1 MPSCEPKT
9 RFIPATCAWTLLL
22 ACTTLFFVYPCY
34 SLYLRWGIYVPVY
47 QGVVTL
53 FVVLNF
59 SLATFMDPGVIPKAS
74 TDEDRD
80 DDFRAPL
87 YKNVEINGITVR
99 MKWCVTCHFYR
110 PPRCSHCSVCN
121 HCIETFDH
129 HCPWVNNCIGR
140 RNYRYFFMFLC
151 SLSIHMISIFA
162 FCLVHVLERK
172 DNLTEV
178 MTIIRFTNSPAESM
192 VVSMVVMGVIALLLI
207 PILGLTGFHMV
218 LVSRGRTT
226 NEQVTGKFRG
236 GYNPFSRGCCKNCCF
251 ILCGPQY
258 PSIKRPAKYIGRY
271 RFNPSSSPPAPVS
284 TITSHSQVRVYM
296 DNGVQAP
303 NSTAYSQLVEG
314 GGAGTSS
321 SVAVGGGGAGEG
333 VEDGGQ
339 PPPGMSQSQDCEP
352 TPPLPRHPS
361 KTNFFQPDAPP
372 PHHHPGYH
380 HHHHHHQYVD
390 SPRKANASQQVTR
403 PPRSPHSSR
412 PRGLDGRSRSTTPD
426 PLSPERPM
434 QTSPPVPGGPRTGP
448 SSPSGQQM
456 YQGVPGSPTLHH
468 RMKQLGGVPTP
479 LAMSSPLRRSNPSTP
494 TQPRRPDFIG
504 IGNDGN
510 RGPPQ
515 YYPQFSYEPPHSSH
529 TNGSPQRRY
538 MSESELIRQP
548 PDTSSAYPR
557 TTTMFDNIQELAGS
571 PQHGQYTWRDQSPPQ
586 YCPGG
591 PNDPGVIYQSCGSQ
605 EYRSNPTSPTQTC
618 PSSHYYHPVHT
629 QIAGVHSGHYQAQH
643 QPTFTHMGH
652 PPLQGYPP
660 QQQVNVGRRNSG
672 PSYVGPQSPQ
682 IRRKNYGGGL
692 VTPPTPTEGSR
703 PSPVQKRPVS
713 FVRSLDMMDSIEMSS
728 RGPPHHPG
736 PPHGPAHD
744 GHHAGIHG
752 PRGPHSGTLSPTHT
766 PKPDHRLA
774 TPQDID
780 RRSAYDMNYEISV

>member
-1 MPSCEPKT
+1 MPSCKPKT

-22 ACTTLFFVYPCY
+22 ACTTLFFVYPCIA
-34 SLYLRWGIYVPVY
+34 LYNKWGIYVPVY

-140 RNYRYFFMFLC
+140 RNYRYFFMFLV
-151 SLSIHMISIFA
+151 SLSVHMISIFT
-162 FCLVHVLERK
+162 FSLIHVLDRK
-172 DNLTEV
+172 DHLTEPR
-178 MTIIRFTNSPAESM
+178 TII
-192 VVSMVVMGVIALLLI
+192 SMVVMGVIALLFI

-236 GYNPFSRGCCKNCCF
+236 GYNPFSRGCCRNCCY

-271 RFNPSSSPPAPVS
+271 RFTPSMSPPAPVS
-284 TITSHSQVRVYM
+284 TITSQSQVRVYM

-314 GGAGTSS
+314 GGAGAS
-321 SVAVGGGGAGEG
+321 SVAVTSSAGSEC
-333 VEDGGQ
+333 VEDGSQ

-361 KTNFFQPDAPP
+361 KTNFFQPDGPP
-372 PHHHPGYH
+372 PHHHPPYH
-380 HHHHHHQYVD
+380 HHHHHHPYAD
-390 SPRKANASQQVTR
+390 SPRKANSNQQVVR
-403 PPRSPHSSR
+403 PPRSPQSSR

-426 PLSPERPM
+426 PLSPDRPV

-448 SSPSGQQM
+448 SSPNGQQV

-504 IGNDGN
+504 IGNDGT

-515 YYPQFSYEPPHSSH
+515 YYPQYSYEPPHNSQP
-529 TNGSPQRRY
+529 NGSPQRRY

-548 PDTSSAYPR
+548 SEPSGGYPR
-557 TTTMFDNIQELAGS
+557 TATMFDNIQELAGS

-586 YCPGG
+586 YCQPGPG
-591 PNDPGVIYQSCGSQ
+591 EPGVVYQTCGPH

-618 PSSHYYHPVHT
+618 APTHYYPSIHHT
-629 QIAGVHSGHYQAQH
+629 QVAGVHGAHYPQTHQA
-643 QPTFTHMGH
+643 TYTHHIGH
-652 PPLQGYPP
+652 PPHQGYPP
-660 QQQVNVGRRNSG
+660 QQPMTVGRRNSG
-672 PSYVGPQSPQ
+672 PSHIGPQSPQ
-682 IRRKNYGGGL
+682 IRRKNYAGGL
-692 VTPPTPTEGSR
+692 VTPPTPTEGGR
-703 PSPVQKRPVS
+703 PSPGQKRPVS

-728 RGPPHHPG
+728 RGPPHHQG
-736 PPHGPAHD
+736 PHVVPHEAHHGVPHD
-744 GHHAGIHG
+744 GHHGTVFNQ
-752 PRGPHSGTLSPTHT
+752 RGPHGGTLSPTHT

-774 TPQDID
+774 TPQDLD
-780 RRSAYDMNYEISV
+780 RRSTYDMNYEISV

>member
-1 MPSCEPKT
+1 MPSCKPKT

-22 ACTTLFFVYPCY
+22 ACTTLFFVYPCT
-34 SLYLRWGIYVPVY
+34 SLYLKWGIYVPVY

-151 SLSIHMISIFA
+151 SLSIHMISIFT
-162 FCLVHVLERK
+162 FSLIHVLDKK
-172 DNLTEV
+172 DSLTETT
-178 MTIIRFTNSPAESM
+178 TI
-192 VVSMVVMGVIALLLI
+192 VSMVVMGVIAVLFI

-236 GYNPFSRGCCKNCCF
+236 GYNPFSRGCCRNCCY

-271 RFNPSSSPPAPVS
+271 RFTPSLSPPAPVS
-284 TITSHSQVRVYM
+284 TITSQSQVRVYM

-314 GGAGTSS
+314 GGAGASS
-321 SVAVGGGGAGEG
+321 SVTVSTGGAGEC
-333 VEDGGQ
+333 DDNSQ

-372 PHHHPGYH
+372 THHHPSYH
-380 HHHHHHQYVD
+380 HHHHHHAYVD
-390 SPRKANASQQVTR
+390 SPRKANANQQVTR
-403 PPRSPHSSR
+403 PPRSPNSSR

-426 PLSPERPM
+426 PLSPDRPM

-448 SSPSGQQM
+448 SSPSGQQV

-504 IGNDGN
+504 IGNEGN
-510 RGPPQ
+510 RVPPQ
-515 YYPQFSYEPPHSSH
+515 YYPQYSYEPPHSSH
-529 TNGSPQRRY
+529 QNGSPQRRY

-548 PDTSSAYPR
+548 PETGGQYPR

-586 YCPGG
+586 YCQGG
-591 PNDPGVIYQSCGSQ
+591 PSNPNVVYQTCGSQ

-618 PSSHYYHPVHT
+618 PAPHYYPPIHHS
-629 QIAGVHSGHYQAQH
+629 QMAGPHGGHYPPTH
-643 QPTFTHMGH
+643 QPSYNQHMSHQGH
-652 PPLQGYPP
+652 QGYPP
-660 QQQVNVGRRNSG
+660 QQQMVGRRNSG

-682 IRRKNYGGGL
+682 IRRKNYAGGL
-692 VTPPTPTEGSR
+692 VTPPTPTESGR
-703 PSPVQKRPVS
+703 PSPGQKRPVS

-728 RGPPHHPG
+728 RGPPHHQGPHG
-736 PPHGPAHD
+736 PPHE
-744 GHHAGIHG
+744 GHHAVIHSQRSHG
-752 PRGPHSGTLSPTHT
+752 GTLSPTHT
-766 PKPDHRLA
+766 PKPDHRLT
-774 TPQDID
+774 TPQDLD

>member
-1 MPSCEPKT
+1 
-9 RFIPATCAWTLLL
+9 
-22 ACTTLFFVYPCY
+22 
-34 SLYLRWGIYVPVY
+34 
-47 QGVVTL
+47 
-53 FVVLNF
+53 
-59 SLATFMDPGVIPKAS
+59 
-74 TDEDRD
+74 
-80 DDFRAPL
+80 
-87 YKNVEINGITVR
+87 
-99 MKWCVTCHFYR
+99 
-110 PPRCSHCSVCN
+110 
-121 HCIETFDH
+121 
-129 HCPWVNNCIGR
+129 
-140 RNYRYFFMFLC
+140 
-151 SLSIHMISIFA
+151 
-162 FCLVHVLERK
+162 
-172 DNLTEV
+172 
-178 MTIIRFTNSPAESM
+178 
-192 VVSMVVMGVIALLLI
+192 
-207 PILGLTGFHMV
+207 
-218 LVSRGRTT
+218 
-226 NEQVTGKFRG
+226 
-236 GYNPFSRGCCKNCCF
+236 
-251 ILCGPQY
+251 
-258 PSIKRPAKYIGRY
+258 
-271 RFNPSSSPPAPVS
+271 
-284 TITSHSQVRVYM
+284 
-296 DNGVQAP
+296 
-303 NSTAYSQLVEG
+303 
-314 GGAGTSS
+314 
-321 SVAVGGGGAGEG
+321 
-333 VEDGGQ
+333 
-339 PPPGMSQSQDCEP
+339 MSQSQDCEP

-372 PHHHPGYH
+372 PHHHPAYH
-380 HHHHHHQYVD
+380 HHHHHPQYVD

-515 YYPQFSYEPPHSSH
+515 YYPQFSYEPPHTSH

-548 PDTSSAYPR
+548 PDTGSAYPR

-571 PQHGQYTWRDQSPPQ
+571 PQHGQYTWRDQSPPGQ
-586 YCPGG
+586 YCQGG
-591 PNDPGVIYQSCGSQ
+591 PNDPAVMYQSCGSQ

-618 PSSHYYHPVHT
+618 PSSHYYHPVHHP
-629 QIAGVHSGHYQAQH
+629 QIAGVHTGHYQPHH
-643 QPTFTHMGH
+643 QPTFAQMGH
-652 PPLQGYPP
+652 QPHQGYPP

-728 RGPPHHPG
+728 RGPPHHQG
-736 PPHGPAHD
+736 PHGGGVHD
-744 GHHAGIHG
+744 GHHAAIHG
-752 PRGPHSGTLSPTHT
+752 PRGPHSGALSPTHT

>member
-1 MPSCEPKT
+1 MPSCKPKT

-22 ACTTLFFVYPCY
+22 ACTTLFFVYPCT
-34 SLYLRWGIYVPVY
+34 SLYLKWGIYVPVY

-151 SLSIHMISIFA
+151 SLSIHMISIFT
-162 FCLVHVLERK
+162 FSLIHVLDKK
-172 DNLTEV
+172 DSLTETT
-178 MTIIRFTNSPAESM
+178 TI
-192 VVSMVVMGVIALLLI
+192 VSMVVMGVIAVLFI

-236 GYNPFSRGCCKNCCF
+236 GYNPFSRGCCRNCCY

-271 RFNPSSSPPAPVS
+271 RFTPSLSPPAPVS
-284 TITSHSQVRVYM
+284 TITSQSQVRVYM

-303 NSTAYSQLVEG
+303 NSTAYSQDTAGLIAQDNLVEG
-314 GGAGTSS
+314 GGAGASS
-321 SVAVGGGGAGEG
+321 SVTVSTGGAGEC
-333 VEDGGQ
+333 DDNSQ

-372 PHHHPGYH
+372 THHHPSYH
-380 HHHHHHQYVD
+380 HHHHHH
-390 SPRKANASQQVTR
+390 A
-403 PPRSPHSSR
+403 
-412 PRGLDGRSRSTTPD
+412 GLDGRSRSTTPD
-426 PLSPERPM
+426 PLSPDRPM

-448 SSPSGQQM
+448 SSPSGQQV

-504 IGNDGN
+504 IGNEGN
-510 RGPPQ
+510 RVPPQ
-515 YYPQFSYEPPHSSH
+515 YYPQYSYEPPHSSH
-529 TNGSPQRRY
+529 QNGSPQRRY

-548 PDTSSAYPR
+548 PETGGQYPR

-586 YCPGG
+586 YCQGG
-591 PNDPGVIYQSCGSQ
+591 PSNPNVVYQTCGSQ

-618 PSSHYYHPVHT
+618 PAPHYYPPIHHS
-629 QIAGVHSGHYQAQH
+629 QMAGPHGGHYPPTH
-643 QPTFTHMGH
+643 QPSYNQHMSHQGH
-652 PPLQGYPP
+652 QGYPP
-660 QQQVNVGRRNSG
+660 QQQMVGRRNSG

-682 IRRKNYGGGL
+682 IRRKNYAGGL
-692 VTPPTPTEGSR
+692 VTPPTPTESGR
-703 PSPVQKRPVS
+703 PSPGQKRPVS

-728 RGPPHHPG
+728 RGPPHHQGPHG
-736 PPHGPAHD
+736 PPHE
-744 GHHAGIHG
+744 GHHAVIHSQRSHG
-752 PRGPHSGTLSPTHT
+752 GTLSPTHT
-766 PKPDHRLA
+766 PKPDHRLT
-774 TPQDID
+774 TPQDLD

>member
-1 MPSCEPKT
+1 
-9 RFIPATCAWTLLL
+9 
-22 ACTTLFFVYPCY
+22 
-34 SLYLRWGIYVPVY
+34 
-47 QGVVTL
+47 
-53 FVVLNF
+53 
-59 SLATFMDPGVIPKAS
+59 MDPGVIPKAS

-303 NSTAYSQLVEG
+303 NSTAYSQDTAGLIAQDNLVEG

>member
-178 MTIIRFTNSPAESM
+178 RTII
-192 VVSMVVMGVIALLLI
+192 
-207 PILGLTGFHMV
+207 
-218 LVSRGRTT
+218 
-226 NEQVTGKFRG
+226 
-236 GYNPFSRGCCKNCCF
+236 
-251 ILCGPQY
+251 
-258 PSIKRPAKYIGRY
+258 SIKRPAKYIGRY

-303 NSTAYSQLVEG
+303 NSTAYSQDTAGLIAQDNSSHLLLVHYRLSPSQASHWQTEVLFLSEKRCCLRLSSSGHKGEQFCPCAKVSQPVLALWWLCLTLIPAAGGCKPPYSLASLVSAQPVLHRAYLTTTQLVEG

-412 PRGLDGRSRSTTPD
+412 PRRVTR
-426 PLSPERPM
+426 
-434 QTSPPVPGGPRTGP
+434 
-448 SSPSGQQM
+448 
-456 YQGVPGSPTLHH
+456 
-468 RMKQLGGVPTP
+468 
-479 LAMSSPLRRSNPSTP
+479 MSS
-494 TQPRRPDFIG
+494 
-504 IGNDGN
+504 
-510 RGPPQ
+510 
-515 YYPQFSYEPPHSSH
+515 
-529 TNGSPQRRY
+529 
-538 MSESELIRQP
+538 
-548 PDTSSAYPR
+548 
-557 TTTMFDNIQELAGS
+557 
-571 PQHGQYTWRDQSPPQ
+571 
-586 YCPGG
+586 
-591 PNDPGVIYQSCGSQ
+591 
-605 EYRSNPTSPTQTC
+605 
-618 PSSHYYHPVHT
+618 
-629 QIAGVHSGHYQAQH
+629 
-643 QPTFTHMGH
+643 
-652 PPLQGYPP
+652 
-660 QQQVNVGRRNSG
+660 
-672 PSYVGPQSPQ
+672 
-682 IRRKNYGGGL
+682 KN
-692 VTPPTPTEGSR
+692 
-703 PSPVQKRPVS
+703 
-713 FVRSLDMMDSIEMSS
+713 MI
-728 RGPPHHPG
+728 
-736 PPHGPAHD
+736 
-744 GHHAGIHG
+744 
-752 PRGPHSGTLSPTHT
+752 
-766 PKPDHRLA
+766 
-774 TPQDID
+774 
-780 RRSAYDMNYEISV
+780 

>member
-1 MPSCEPKT
+1 MPSCKPKT

-22 ACTTLFFVYPCY
+22 ACTTLFFVYPCT
-34 SLYLRWGIYVPVY
+34 SLYLKWGIYVPVY

-151 SLSIHMISIFA
+151 SLSIHMISIFT
-162 FCLVHVLERK
+162 FSLIHVLDKK
-172 DNLTEV
+172 DSLTETT
-178 MTIIRFTNSPAESM
+178 TI
-192 VVSMVVMGVIALLLI
+192 VSMVVMGVIAVLFI

-236 GYNPFSRGCCKNCCF
+236 GYNPFSRGCCRNCCY

-271 RFNPSSSPPAPVS
+271 RFTPSLSPPAPVS
-284 TITSHSQVRVYM
+284 TITSQSQVRVYM

-314 GGAGTSS
+314 GGAGASS
-321 SVAVGGGGAGEG
+321 SVTVSTGGAGEC
-333 VEDGGQ
+333 DDNSQ

-372 PHHHPGYH
+372 THHHPSYH
-380 HHHHHHQYVD
+380 HHHHHH
-390 SPRKANASQQVTR
+390 A
-403 PPRSPHSSR
+403 
-412 PRGLDGRSRSTTPD
+412 GLDGRSRSTTPD
-426 PLSPERPM
+426 PLSPDRPM

-448 SSPSGQQM
+448 SSPSGQQV

-504 IGNDGN
+504 IGNEGN
-510 RGPPQ
+510 RVPPQ
-515 YYPQFSYEPPHSSH
+515 YYPQYSYEPPHSSH
-529 TNGSPQRRY
+529 QNGSPQRRY

-548 PDTSSAYPR
+548 PETGGQYPR

-586 YCPGG
+586 YCQGG
-591 PNDPGVIYQSCGSQ
+591 PSNPNVVYQTCGSQ

-618 PSSHYYHPVHT
+618 PAPHYYPPIHHS
-629 QIAGVHSGHYQAQH
+629 QMAGPHGGHYPPTH
-643 QPTFTHMGH
+643 QPSYNQHMSHQGH
-652 PPLQGYPP
+652 QGYPP
-660 QQQVNVGRRNSG
+660 QQQMVGRRNSG

-682 IRRKNYGGGL
+682 IRRKNYAGGL
-692 VTPPTPTEGSR
+692 VTPPTPTESGR
-703 PSPVQKRPVS
+703 PSPGQKRPVS

-728 RGPPHHPG
+728 RGPPHHQGPHG
-736 PPHGPAHD
+736 PPHE
-744 GHHAGIHG
+744 GHHAVIHSQRSHG
-752 PRGPHSGTLSPTHT
+752 GTLSPTHT
-766 PKPDHRLA
+766 PKPDHRLT
-774 TPQDID
+774 TPQDLD

>member
-22 ACTTLFFVYPCY
+22 ACTTLFFVYPCT
-34 SLYLRWGIYVPVY
+34 SLYFRWGIYVPVY

-162 FCLVHVLERK
+162 FCLVHVLDRK

-178 MTIIRFTNSPAESM
+178 KTIIRLTNNPAESM
-192 VVSMVVMGVIALLLI
+192 VISMVVMGVIALLLI

-236 GYNPFSRGCCKNCCF
+236 GYNPFSRGCCRNCCF

-271 RFNPSSSPPAPVS
+271 KFKPSSSPQAPVS
-284 TITSHSQVRVYM
+284 TITSQSQVRVYM

-303 NSTAYSQLVEG
+303 NSTAYSQ
-314 GGAGTSS
+314 
-321 SVAVGGGGAGEG
+321 
-333 VEDGGQ
+333 
-339 PPPGMSQSQDCEP
+339 
-352 TPPLPRHPS
+352 
-361 KTNFFQPDAPP
+361 PDAPP
-372 PHHHPGYH
+372 PHHHPAYH
-380 HHHHHHQYVD
+380 HHHHHPQYVD

-515 YYPQFSYEPPHSSH
+515 YYPQFSYEPPHTSH

-548 PDTSSAYPR
+548 PDTGSAYPR

-571 PQHGQYTWRDQSPPQ
+571 PQHGQYTWRDQSPPGQ
-586 YCPGG
+586 YCQGG
-591 PNDPGVIYQSCGSQ
+591 PNDPAVMYQSCGSQ

-618 PSSHYYHPVHT
+618 PSSHYYHPVHHP
-629 QIAGVHSGHYQAQH
+629 QIAGVHTGHYQPHH
-643 QPTFTHMGH
+643 QPTFAQMGH
-652 PPLQGYPP
+652 QPHQGYPP

-728 RGPPHHPG
+728 RGPPHHQG
-736 PPHGPAHD
+736 PHGGGVHD
-744 GHHAGIHG
+744 GHHAAIHG
-752 PRGPHSGTLSPTHT
+752 PRGPHSGALSPTHT